1 MSRKSERALSSTY
14 GTSGEANGRD
24 LLLAA
29 ASELMTE
36 MGTTEVSLHQIAR
49 RAGLTAPLVKYWFG
63 SKDGLLL
70 ALAERDTEVSLK
82 QLADL
87 MATDLDP
94 AAKLRVHIHGIVRT
108 YARYPYL
115 NRLLDQLLW
124 DQESESSKS
133 IRMGFMRP
141 LIDAQ
146 RKILQDGISAGQ
158 FKHVDH
164 KYMYF
169 LIIGTC
175 NYIFSTR
182 VAVYELVGDKRVGKE
197 LARDYS
203 SFAADVILSGISIQG
218 H

>member
-1 MSRKSERALSSTY
+1 MSNKAERAPA
-14 GTSGEANGRD
+14 GTLDTVGEANGRD

-82 QLADL
+82 QLAEL
-87 MATDLDP
+87 MAMDLDP
-94 AAKLRVHIHGIVRT
+94 ATKLRIHIHGIVRT

-124 DQESESSKS
+124 DQESESSRS
-133 IRMGFMRP
+133 IRMGFMLP
-141 LIDAQ
+141 LMDAQ
-146 RKILQDGISAGQ
+146 RKILEDGIAAKQ
-158 FKHVDH
+158 FKPVDH

-169 LIIGTC
+169 LIVGTC

-182 VAVYELVGDKRVGKE
+182 VAVYQLVGDKKVGKD

-203 SFAADVILSGISIQG
+203 TFAADVILRGISV
-218 H
+218 